1 MIKPNFI
8 PSEKEDAWQFLNDV
22 KQGDKLSFRIHRNDK
37 PISLAQVQI
46 RMIFKTDRTLDQKF
60 IQSQNMKTT
69 FRGQNVS
76 FVGDDLNMK
85 YLTGRGFKT
94 QDDLIDRNMIYG
106 YWRNDEIE
114 NAIIVNPGLTED

>member
-8 PSEKEDAWQFLNDV
+8 PAEKEDAWQFLNDV

>member
-1 MIKPNFI
+1 
-8 PSEKEDAWQFLNDV
+8 
-22 KQGDKLSFRIHRNDK
+22 
-37 PISLAQVQI
+37 
-46 RMIFKTDRTLDQKF
+46 MIFKTDRTLDQKF